1 MKKRVIAVSALA
13 LASVAVLAGCRSHD
27 AAGSGKAKTDLKA
40 AIVTEI
46 GGVND
51 RSFNQSAWEGLQS
64 WGKENNLKKGT
75 GYTYFQSNSA
85 SDYTTNYNSAE
96 QQG

>member
-40 AIVTEI
+40 AIVTET

-75 GYTYFQSNSA
+75 GYTLSLIHISEP
-85 SDYTTNYNSAE
+85 TRP
-96 QQG
+96 